1 MSNNEAIIQNVQV
14 ETQVDPYMIRPNG
27 SDIRR
32 LFHLQVTRI
41 TAYHRDMNS
50 YSSEYIILTLLKINS
65 EI

>member
-14 ETQVDPYMIRPNG
+14 ETHMIRPNG